1 MSRMRALGDRFN
13 WVAVAA
19 IVMLLGISL
28 IMQRNADFYSGDNF
42 YDRQVIWVL
51 VGTIFFFV
59 PAVFVDLRLVERAA
73 YLVLGLSVLL
83 LVLTVFLG
91 TEVNH
96 SRRWLRLGTINI
108 QASELAKVGVIL
120 ALARLYHGRR
130 ETVPGDE
137 PPDEGPYP
145 LTRLVAPALLMLL
158 PAGLIIIQPDLGTS
172 LAVLLIGVTM
182 TLYEGVNRRSLLVLV
197 LIGLVGVPVAWKYGG
212 IQEYQKR
219 RVTTWLNP
227 ELYKYDPETT
237 GTISGHT
244 QAEQAVWAISS
255 GEFWGQGSQQGSQQ
269 RLKYLP
275 EMHSDMIIAPF
286 AEEQGFA
293 GCVVLLGLFWLVVI
307 WALRTAKDARDRF
320 CELVAV
326 GVAAMIGLQ
335 VFVNVGMVAGL
346 LPIVGLPLPFLS
358 YGGSAML
365 TLLAAL
371 GLVLNIAFRRG
382 RL

>member
-1 MSRMRALGDRFN
+1 MRALGDRFN

-28 IMQRNADFYSGDNF
+28 VMQRNADFYSGDNF

-51 VGTIFFFV
+51 VGVIFSFV
-59 PAVFVDLRLVERAA
+59 PAVFVDLRLVERAG
-73 YLVLGLSVLL
+73 YWVLALSVVLL
-83 LVLTVFLG
+83 LATVFFG

-96 SRRWLRLGTINI
+96 SKRWLRLGSINI
-108 QASELAKVGVIL
+108 QASELAKIGVIL
-120 ALARLYHGRR
+120 ALARLYHARR
-130 ETVPGDE
+130 ERVPGE
-137 PPDEGPYP
+137 ELPAEGPYS
-145 LTRLVAPALLMLL
+145 LTKLFAPALVMLV

-172 LAVLLIGVTM
+172 LAVLLVGVTM
-182 TLYEGVNRRSLLVLV
+182 TLYEGVSARSVLV
-197 LIGLVGVPVAWKYGG
+197 LAVIGMVVVPVAWKYGG
-212 IQEYQKR
+212 IQDYQKR

-237 GTISGHT
+237 AEIAGHT
-244 QAEQAVWAISS
+244 QSEQAVWAISS

-275 EMHSDMIIAPF
+275 EMHSDMILAPF

-293 GCVVLLGLFWLVVI
+293 GCTVLLVLFWVVVI

-335 VFVNVGMVAGL
+335 VFVNIGMVAGL

-358 YGGSAML
+358 YGGSAMI
-365 TLLAAL
+365 TLLGAL
-371 GLVLNIAFRRG
+371 GLVLNVAFRRG
-382 RL
+382 RM

>member
-1 MSRMRALGDRFN
+1 MRALGDRFN

-28 IMQRNADFYSGDNF
+28 VMQRNADFYSGDNF

-51 VGTIFFFV
+51 VGVIFSFV
-59 PAVFVDLRLVERAA
+59 PAVFVDLRLVERAG
-73 YLVLGLSVLL
+73 YWVLALSVVLL
-83 LVLTVFLG
+83 LATVFFG

-96 SRRWLRLGTINI
+96 SKRWLRLGSVNI
-108 QASELAKVGVIL
+108 QASELAKIGVIL
-120 ALARLYHGRR
+120 ALARLYHARR
-130 ETVPGDE
+130 ERVPGE
-137 PPDEGPYP
+137 ELPAEGPYS
-145 LTRLVAPALLMLL
+145 LTKLLAPALVMLV

-172 LAVLLIGVTM
+172 LAVLLVGVTM
-182 TLYEGVNRRSLLVLV
+182 TLYEGVSARSVLALAV
-197 LIGLVGVPVAWKYGG
+197 IGMVVVPVAWKYGG
-212 IQEYQKR
+212 IQDYQKR

-237 GTISGHT
+237 AEIAGHT
-244 QAEQAVWAISS
+244 QSEQAVWAISS

-275 EMHSDMIIAPF
+275 EMHSDMILAPF

-293 GCVVLLGLFWLVVI
+293 GCTVLLVLFWVVVI

-335 VFVNVGMVAGL
+335 VFVNIGMVAGL

-358 YGGSAML
+358 YGGSAMI
-365 TLLAAL
+365 TLLGAL
-371 GLVLNIAFRRG
+371 GLVLNVAFRRG
-382 RL
+382 RM